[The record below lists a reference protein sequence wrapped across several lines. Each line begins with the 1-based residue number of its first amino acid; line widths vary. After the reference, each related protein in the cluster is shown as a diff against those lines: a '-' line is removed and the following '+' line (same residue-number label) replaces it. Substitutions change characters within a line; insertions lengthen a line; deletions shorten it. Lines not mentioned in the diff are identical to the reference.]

1 VSIVATLWGK
11 TTATWSAKVPPRKK
25 TTSTTNEKTK
35 ASATRRRRTA
45 PTESAD
51 HGLTPAGKRPSTRRT
66 SKIKTEGGEGTYDL
80 VIVESPAKARTIN
93 KYLGRDY
100 RVLASYGHVRD
111 LPRRRRKGE
120 EIAGVKIAEGWVPQ
134 YVVEDPE
141 DEAGKNSTRRKT
153 PREILAEIGAE
164 AKKAR
169 RILLATDPDRE
180 GEAIAWHI
188 KDALNLDEDRTF
200 RIRFN
205 EITRSAVQKALENID
220 HINMD
225 LVRAQEARRVLD
237 RVVGYPL
244 SNLLGKKV
252 TRGLSAGRVQSV
264 AVRLIVDREREIE
277 AFRSEEYW
285 KLTALLTPQEL
296 AKQVNFQP
304 PAGGTKIYSKKK
316 TEDDPEQEAREEQAE
331 IESEKWAEEGLTPS
345 EGDKAPDLTG
355 VPKPPPGAFD
365 AVLWRW
371 EGEEPKVTCE
381 QEADNLAAQM
391 KDLPWIV
398 TKVEKKQR
406 LDRPSP
412 PYTTSTLQ
420 MDANRRL
427 RFSTDRTMKTAQRL
441 YEGVEL
447 GSEGS
452 VALITYMRTD
462 STRVSED
469 ALRSVRSYI
478 EQNFGHSYLPAS
490 PNTYR
495 SGKSAQGA
503 HEAIR
508 PTDLTNTP
516 ERVRP
521 YLKSDEY
528 RLYELIY
535 NRFVASQMNPAIDDV
550 TNIEVTVGRGVFK
563 AQGRVQRF
571 DGYRRVFPTSR
582 TEETELPPVH
592 EGQEL
597 ALLALFESQHFTQP
611 PPRYNEASLVKALE
625 KEGIGR
631 PSTYAS
637 IIETIQ
643 KRGYVQQKNRR
654 FYATEIGKLVTD
666 LLVKHFQK
674 VMDLKFTSHIEEDL
688 DKIESREMDY
698 ESVLNEFWGPFSTA
712 LAAAE
717 TEMPKVKGQETGEK
731 CPKCGAPLVK
741 FYTKRLGSEFISCS
755 AWKKDGTG
763 CDYVKPPEGQ
773 AELPQLKE
781 DVVCPTCGKPMQVKR
796 GPRGPFLGCSGYPEC
811 KTTMRLNSDGKAE
824 LSAVPTEYRCDKCG
838 SPMVLRRGRRGP
850 FLACS
855 SYPKC
860 RHVQDVDE
868 NGNPIQPVE
877 TGVHCDKCQAPMIVR
892 RGPRGPF
899 LACSAYPKCRS
910 SKPIPSELREKL
922 LAQLPAPKPK
932 APLPDIDITETCPEC
947 ASPMKLRPGRNGYFL
962 GCSRFPKC
970 RGTMELPQHLKERLT
985 TVAQESS

>member
-1 VSIVATLWGK
+1 M
-11 TTATWSAKVPPRKK
+11 PPRKK
-25 TTSTTNEKTK
+25 ATSSPAPKKASTT
-35 ASATRRRRTA
+35 TRRRSSTNEA
-45 PTESAD
+45 TKPPAD
-51 HGLTPAGKRPSTRRT
+51 SLTPSGKRSTRKRAT
-66 SKIKTEGGEGTYDL
+66 TTNGQSTGKYDL
-80 VIVESPAKARTIN
+80 VIVESPAKAKTIN
-93 KYLGRDY
+93 KYLGQDY

-141 DEAGKNSTRRKT
+141 DEDGKGKSRRKT
-153 PREILAEIGAE
+153 PKEILAEIGEE

-188 KDALNLDEDRTF
+188 KDALNLDDDRTY

-205 EITRSAVQKALENID
+205 EITRSAVQKALENVD

-252 TRGLSAGRVQSV
+252 SRGLSAGRVQSV

-277 AFRSEEYW
+277 AFRAEEYW
-285 KLTALLTPQEL
+285 KLTALLAPREL
-296 AKQVNFQP
+296 ADRIPYQP
-304 PAGGTKIYSKKK
+304 HPAGTKIYSKKRS
-316 TEDDPEQEAREEQAE
+316 EDDPEEEAREQRAE
-331 IESEKWAEEGLTPS
+331 IESEKWSEEGSAPS
-345 EGDKAPDLTG
+345 ESDKAPDLSG

-371 EGEEPKVTCE
+371 EGEEPRIRSE
-381 QEADNLAAQM
+381 HEADAMVARL
-391 KDLPWIV
+391 KDASWIV
-398 TKVEKKQR
+398 TRVEQKQR

-427 RFSTDRTMKTAQRL
+427 RFSADRTMKTAQRL

-462 STRVSED
+462 STRVSDD
-469 ALRSVRSYI
+469 ALRSVREVI
-478 EQNFGHSYLPAS
+478 ADRFGQAYLP
-490 PNTYR
+490 PTPHTYR
-495 SGKSAQGA
+495 SGKSSQGA

-508 PTDLTNTP
+508 PTDLSNTP
-516 ERVRP
+516 ERVQP
-521 YLKSDEY
+521 YLKPDEY

-535 NRFVASQMNPAIDDV
+535 NRFVASQMNPAIDDI
-550 TNIEVTVGRGVFK
+550 TNIEVTAGPGIFK

-571 DGYRRVFPTSR
+571 DGYRRVFPSLR
-582 TEETELPPVH
+582 SEENELPPVR
-592 EGQEL
+592 ENQDL
-597 ALLALFESQHFTQP
+597 VLFDLFESQHFTQP

-666 LLVKHFQK
+666 LLLKHFQE

-688 DKIESREMDY
+688 DKIESHEMDY
-698 ESVLNEFWGPFSTA
+698 RAVLDEFWGPFSRA
-712 LAAAE
+712 LAVAE
-717 TEMPKVKGQETGEK
+717 RDMPKVKGQETGEK

-741 FYTKRLGSEFISCS
+741 FYTKRHGGEFVTCS

-773 AELPQLKE
+773 EELPQLVE
-781 DVVCPTCGKPMQVKR
+781 EVACPTCGKPMQVKR

-811 KTTMRLNSDGKAE
+811 KTTMRLGPDGKAE
-824 LSAVPTEYRCDKCG
+824 LTAEPTEHRCEKCG
-838 SPMVLRRGRRGP
+838 SPMVLRRGRRGR

-855 SYPKC
+855 AYPKC
-860 RHVQDVDE
+860 RNAQDVDAD
-868 NGNPIQPVE
+868 GNPVRPVD
-877 TGVHCDKCQAPMIVR
+877 TGVSCDKCQSPMIVR

-899 LACSAYPKCRS
+899 LACSAYPKCRN
-910 SKPIPSELREKL
+910 SK
-922 LAQLPAPKPK
+922 
-932 APLPDIDITETCPEC
+932 PLPDELKEKLPTLLPPPRPTVTLPDIEVKELCPLC
-947 ASPMKLRPGRNGYFL
+947 GSAMKLRPGRNGFFL
-962 GCSRFPKC
+962 GCSRYPKC
-970 RGTMELPQHLKERLT
+970 RGTLQLPEYLKET
-985 TVAQESS
+985 IAANHSGSAVS